1 MTPASPSRAVVLL
14 CRSARGRPGG
24 LEPLAAAVSQRLGR
38 PARVA
43 MLDGGEPG
51 LADVLTEL
59 SDHDEIVVVP
69 AHLPA
74 DRDLMGWARR
84 VIGHWM
90 GGREQRPVVRLAAAL
105 EEHELVVSAVC
116 TAVSGRTSEI
126 TDQAA
131 PLLSPL
137 WEQIPA
143 FRHHLLVCRGPRCST
158 QGATEVSAAFDR
170 RLRERG
176 LGDDDVLVTLTGCL
190 FPCSLGPVAV
200 VHPDDVWYGGLDPDS
215 AAQIVDQHLVG
226 GQVLEAK
233 ACRRPARS

>member
-1 MTPASPSRAVVLL
+1 MRNAPAEAVILL

-24 LEPLAAAVSQRLGR
+24 LEPLAAAVSERLGL
-38 PARVA
+38 PTRVA

-51 LADVLTEL
+51 LADALTEL
-59 SDHDEIVVVP
+59 ADHDEIVVVP

-84 VIGHWM
+84 VIGHWI
-90 GGREQRPVVRLAAAL
+90 GDRARRPVVRLAAPL

-116 TAVSGRTSEI
+116 AAVSGPASAV

-137 WEQIPA
+137 WEQIPG
-143 FRHHLLVCRGPRCST
+143 FRHHLLICRGPRCST
-158 QGATEVSAAFDR
+158 QGATEVSAAFER

-200 VHPDDVWYGGLDPDS
+200 VHPDDVWYGDLDPE
-215 AAQIVDQHLVG
+215 AAAAIVDQHLVD
-226 GQVLEAK
+226 GQLLQSK
-233 ACRRPARS
+233 ARRRTAD